1 MKINY
6 KVKELIEALKDMPQ
20 GAEVQLD
27 CEGAMYD
34 ELHVEQVGKRVVIF
48 SQGESNF

>member
-6 KVKELIEALKDMPQ
+6 TVKELIEVLKGLPLNSKV
-20 GAEVQLD
+20 EID
-27 CEGAMYD
+27 CEGAMYE

-48 SQGESNF
+48 SQGESKW